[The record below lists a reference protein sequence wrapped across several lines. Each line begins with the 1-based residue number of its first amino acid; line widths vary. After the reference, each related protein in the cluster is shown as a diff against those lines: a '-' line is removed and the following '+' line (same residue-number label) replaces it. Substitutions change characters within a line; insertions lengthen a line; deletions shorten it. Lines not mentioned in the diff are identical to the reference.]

1 MLYPIFFYIV
11 FASAGFL
18 VDKRLQGAYS
28 YEFEAS
34 LCCHSHSVLQRAL
47 TVPLSTNFI
56 DYFYC
61 ILCKQIQRKITE
73 RFILNIQE
81 FYTKS

>member
-47 TVPLSTNFI
+47 TVPLSMNFI
-56 DYFYC
+56 DYFLLYIVQANSKENYREIHLKHSR
-61 ILCKQIQRKITE
+61 ILH
-73 RFILNIQE
+73 
-81 FYTKS
+81 